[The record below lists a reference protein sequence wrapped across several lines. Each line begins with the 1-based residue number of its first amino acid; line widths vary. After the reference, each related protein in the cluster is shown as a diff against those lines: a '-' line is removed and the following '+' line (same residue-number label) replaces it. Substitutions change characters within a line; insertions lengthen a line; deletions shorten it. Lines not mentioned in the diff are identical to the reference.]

1 VTPVETD
8 VVDEAAQVLATEAG
22 RPAQGT
28 SRKPGTLRASAKPG
42 ERTSLTR
49 KGLLHLILTIVGI
62 AMVFPFIWMLL
73 TSFKTLPQLLQ
84 DPLSFWPDPWTFSNY
99 SDAWNAAPF
108 AQAYMNS
115 IYITVLA
122 VVGTL
127 LTASMA
133 GYAFA
138 RIKFRGSKIIFIIF
152 LATQMIP
159 KQVTL
164 IPFYLIMSNFG
175 WVDSHLSLII
185 PAMMV
190 NPFAVF
196 LMRQFVMS
204 LPRELEEA
212 ALMDGAGRW
221 RTFWSVVLP
230 NLGPGIGA
238 LSIIVA
244 LDVFNAFLFPLVLL
258 NSPDLFTVPLL
269 LSSFSGQ
276 YGAVNYGLI
285 MAASAVATIPMLVA
299 FVIGQRK
306 IIASMAASGLGGR

>member
-1 VTPVETD
+1 MTSVETQLPDGGGVAPVEIAGTRGG
-8 VVDEAAQVLATEAG
+8 ATPGPASTPGAG
-22 RPAQGT
+22 ATR
-28 SRKPGTLRASAKPG
+28 
-42 ERTSLTR
+42 TR
-49 KGLLHLILTIVGI
+49 KTIIHLALALAGI
-62 AMVFPFIWMLL
+62 AMVFPFLWMLL

-84 DPLSFWPDPWTFSNY
+84 DPLSFWPTPWTFDNY
-99 SDAWNAAPF
+99 ANAWNAAPF
-108 AQAYMNS
+108 AQAYLNS

-138 RIKFRGSKIIFIIF
+138 RIKFRGSRILFIVF

-164 IPFYLIMSNFG
+164 IPFYLLMSNLG
-175 WVDSHLSLII
+175 WVDSHLSLIV

-196 LMRQFVMS
+196 LMRQFVLS
-204 LPRELEEA
+204 LPKELEEA
-212 ALMDGAGRW
+212 AIVDGAGRW
-221 RTFWSVVLP
+221 RIFWSVILP
-230 NLGPGIGA
+230 NLRPGLGA

-244 LDVFNAFLFPLVLL
+244 LDVWNSFLFPLVLL

-269 LSSFSGQ
+269 LASFRGQ
-276 YGAVNYGLI
+276 FGSINYGLV
-285 MAASAVATIPMLVA
+285 MAASAVATIPMLIA

-306 IIASMAASGLGGR
+306 IISSMAASGLGGR